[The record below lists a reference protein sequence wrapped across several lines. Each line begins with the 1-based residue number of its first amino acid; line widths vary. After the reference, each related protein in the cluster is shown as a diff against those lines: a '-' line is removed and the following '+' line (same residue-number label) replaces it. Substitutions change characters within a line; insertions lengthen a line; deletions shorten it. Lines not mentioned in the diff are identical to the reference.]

1 VYAEINNLSIAVKSY
16 KTMAQ
21 ENIQKEY
28 KTIPVYRDI
37 EEEFDD
43 KHNVIRFRSEIMVKD
58 LVIATGF

>member
-1 VYAEINNLSIAVKSY
+1 
-16 KTMAQ
+16 MAQ